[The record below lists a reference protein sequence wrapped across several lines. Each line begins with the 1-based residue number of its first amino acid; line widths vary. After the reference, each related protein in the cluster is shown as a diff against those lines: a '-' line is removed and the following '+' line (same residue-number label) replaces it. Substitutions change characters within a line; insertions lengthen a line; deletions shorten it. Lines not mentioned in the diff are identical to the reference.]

1 MKIVDQIAKLK
12 DHYILCGAGRTGIHI
27 IERFFETQT
36 PFVVIEQSVAVIE
49 DVKESLTETSGRQL
63 LYIIDDA
70 TEDETLEQAG
80 IVRAKGLITTLED
93 DKDNLFVTLT
103 ARALNPNV
111 RIVARVND
119 DKFNKGK
126 LEKAGA
132 DKVISTNTIGG
143 LRMASEMIR
152 PEAVDF
158 LDQMVRVSEKKKTL
172 RFVELPLSEIKTPQL
187 RALIAAYK
195 KAGDRSHCGLRI
207 RDIGQY
213 TSLLVVAIKSREEE
227 HSERQN
233 GDFYPLQKRYR
244 FTPRG
249 DEELCIDD
257 ILVVIGTQ
265 ETLDEV
271 LGKS

>member
-1 MKIVDQIAKLK
+1 MKIADQIAKLK
-12 DHYILCGAGRTGIHI
+12 NHYILCGAGRTGVHI

-36 PFVVIEQSVAVIE
+36 PFVVIDQSMAVLKDLQE
-49 DVKESLTETSGRQL
+49 NLAETSGEL

-80 IVRAKGLITTLED
+80 ILQAKGLITALED

-103 ARALNPNV
+103 ARALNPDV

-119 DKFNKGK
+119 EKFNKGK

-132 DKVISTNTIGG
+132 DKVVSTNTIGG

-152 PEAVDF
+152 PEVVDF
-158 LDQMVRVSEKKKTL
+158 LDQMVRASEKKKTL
-172 RFVELPLSEIKTPQL
+172 RFVELPLIDIKTPEL
-187 RALIAAYK
+187 RELIEAHK
-195 KAGDRSHCGLRI
+195 KAGDRTCELHI
-207 RDIGQY
+207 RDIGQH
-213 TSLLVVAIKSREEE
+213 TSLLVVAIKSRDEE
-227 HSERQN
+227 HSDRQN

-271 LGKS
+271 LGK